1 MAQFNLTTA
10 VELTKRLYP
19 EGLERLFYEVSPLYA
34 MLNKWKQFGGEGKFL
49 TWEFSRSAGASMSF
63 ANAQANKGAS
73 SFKRPFITRARE
85 YALASMD
92 GEALE
97 ATLGD
102 KYAIAELFK
111 VALDDAKDN
120 VTDSLSIML
129 YGNGGGARGQVHPTT
144 AISTTD
150 LTLASPS
157 QARAFHKNMVVRMS
171 STDGLT
177 GSLDAG
183 SVVIDKVNRATGV
196 LTATTNWTTSI
207 PTASAN
213 DYLFRDGDFGLA
225 IKGLGAW
232 FPTTAPTAG
241 DSFFGID
248 RSDDPEWLAG
258 VRYAPSSGNY
268 KEILVNAAANLQQ
281 VCSGRAAPD
290 LVMMNPVDWGNL
302 MNEVGSHMVI
312 QVPSKHPEI
321 SFEGLSLYTGLGKMK
336 VLADP
341 ACPRFRAYM
350 LTTSTIEIWSLKDV
364 PRVLDRDGL
373 QSLREGTSDADEI
386 RVGGYLQAVCKNPQK
401 NSVITLPA

>member
-19 EGLERLFYEVSPLYA
+19 EGLERLFYEASPLYA
-34 MLNKWKQFGGEGKFL
+34 MLNKWKQFGGEGKFMV
-49 TWEFSRSAGASMSF
+49 WEFSRSAGASMSF

-73 SFKRPFITRARE
+73 SFKRPFITRSRE

-92 GEALE
+92 GETLE

-102 KYAIAELFK
+102 KYAVAELFK

-120 VTDSLSIML
+120 VTDSLSLMI
-129 YGNGGGARGQVHPTT
+129 YNNGGGARGQVHPTT
-144 AISTTD
+144 AISGTS
-150 LTLASPS
+150 LTLANPA
-157 QARAFHKNMVVRMS
+157 QARAFHKNMVVRMA
-171 STDGLT
+171 STDGT
-177 GSLDAG
+177 SGALDAG
-183 SVVIDKVNRATGV
+183 TNVITAVNRATGV
-196 LTATTNWTTSI
+196 LTGATAWTTAI

-213 DYLFRDGDFGLA
+213 DFLFRDGDFGNA
-225 IKGLGAW
+225 IKGLAAW

-258 VRYAPSSGNY
+258 VRYAPASGNY

-281 VCSGRAAPD
+281 TCSGRVAPD
-290 LVMMNPVDWGNL
+290 LVMMNPIDWGNL

-321 SFEGLSLYTGLGKMK
+321 SFEGLSLFTGLGKMK

-341 ACPRFRAYM
+341 ACPRYRAYM
-350 LTTSTIEIWSLKDV
+350 LTTSTLEIWSLKDV
-364 PRVLDRDGL
+364 PRILDRDGL
-373 QSLREGTSDADEI
+373 QTLREGTSDADEI
-386 RVGGYLQAVCKNPQK
+386 RVGGYLQMVCKNPQK